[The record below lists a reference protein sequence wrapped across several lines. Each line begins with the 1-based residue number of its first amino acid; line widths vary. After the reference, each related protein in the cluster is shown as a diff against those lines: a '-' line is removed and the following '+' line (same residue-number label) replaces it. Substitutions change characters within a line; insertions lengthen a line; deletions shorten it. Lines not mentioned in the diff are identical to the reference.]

1 MKKLQGKPISRAIYY
16 LIIEMVS
23 FLTLMFLVFKWTI
36 NTPEKSA
43 TALFLAVL
51 FIYSILSYW
60 VGTTKNLIIKGNL
73 AIINL
78 VAGASLFTCFLL
90 NFLGIFQ
97 PLSQAI
103 FSWPALIA
111 SIVLIFLG
119 QKEISEYAKGRPELN
134 WRYLKDFSDTA
145 CIFRFILPKAGF
157 VLILCGQAI
166 LIISTCL
173 NPDLDY
179 IGPKAYGLFLNFLGF
194 GIWAAVLLTKLSQL
208 FLIGLI
214 EEEHKAVS
222 AEALKE
228 FQEEQKKEEEAR
240 INTVKDM
247 YRNMYRQDPSF

>member
-1 MKKLQGKPISRAIYY
+1 MRKLQGKPISRAIYY

-23 FLTLMFLVFKWTI
+23 FLILMFLVFKLNI

-43 TALFLAVL
+43 AALFLAVL
-51 FIYSILSYW
+51 FVYSILSYW
-60 VGTTKNLIIKGNL
+60 VGKTKNLIIKGNL

-111 SIVLIFLG
+111 SIILIFLG
-119 QKEISEYAKGRPELN
+119 QKELGEYSKARPELN
-134 WRYLKDFSDTA
+134 WRYLKDCSDTA

-179 IGPKAYGLFLNFLGF
+179 IGPRAYGLFLNFLGF
-194 GIWAAVLLTKLSQL
+194 GLWVIILITKLFQIL
-208 FLIGLI
+208 LLGLI
-214 EEEHKAVS
+214 EEEKKAVS
-222 AEALKE
+222 AETLKE

-240 INTVKDM
+240 TNTVKDM
-247 YRNMYRQDPSF
+247 YRNMYRQDSYS